1 MHEYKILEKGKP
13 ITEAGRAIVLLHGRG
28 ATAGNIITLAD
39 EFADD
44 TFYIAAP
51 QATNNTWYP
60 FSFLS
65 PESANEPWLTSAVE
79 TVKRLIDEV
88 EAYLP
93 SSKIYI
99 MGFSQG
105 ACLSL
110 EFAARYAKKYAG
122 VAAFT
127 GGLIGETINP
137 KKYSGNFKGTKIF
150 IGNSDNDPHIP
161 QSRTVES
168 AAMLKFLGA
177 DVLYRIYPGM
187 AHTIITDEIRTVREM
202 MFTDSERQ

>member
-1 MHEYKILEKGKP
+1 MHEYRILEKGKALA
-13 ITEAGRAIVLLHGRG
+13 EAGSAIILLHGRG
-28 ATAGNIITLAD
+28 ATAGNIIALAD
-39 EFADD
+39 EFVDD
-44 TFYIAAP
+44 TFYISAP

-60 FSFLS
+60 FSFMA

-79 TVKRLIDEV
+79 TVRRLIDEV
-88 EAYLP
+88 EKYLP

-110 EFAARYAKKYAG
+110 EFAARHARKYAG

-137 KKYSGNFKGTKIF
+137 GKYNGDFEGTKIF
-150 IGNSDNDPHIP
+150 IGNSDTDPHVP

-168 AAMLKFLGA
+168 ATMLKFLGA
-177 DVLYRIYPGM
+177 DVRYRIYPGM
-187 AHTIITDEIRTVREM
+187 AHTIIPDEIKTVKAL
-202 MFTDSERQ
+202 MFPDLKLK